1 VGTVTHGG
9 LGTRNSAEMDFYE
22 TRGRGNGDEASSSD
36 SEDEGTGGKTRGF
49 GKKFMIEI
57 KPLDAV
63 PARPASMGLENFSFA
78 PPPRARGGAVGVKE
92 EITPGDSE
100 LFTAAFNQAGRA
112 EDIGSE
118 LEALAFETTKPAVIK
133 PNRESVKEVSEKSHE
148 AAAAVPS
155 GRKPL
160 ARGGKAKAKS
170 IDPYDMLDSIVG
182 GNVGNLG
189 GATAAV
195 KRISAAT
202 QETQGPS
209 ASDGGKSPDSTGPPS
224 GPISPRG
231 QGRGRSSFGAETAFY
246 EELAQISLPDSD
258 TINPQR
264 EFRRGLGLFDANKLS
279 EALFAF
285 VAAAVNAVHSQD
297 PVAFQCASYATTCK
311 ILRDTSTFLVGNV
324 RECARLTRHLVA
336 LPHIEERHRR
346 ASLRF
351 ASAKNF
357 KAGNAGTASRM
368 IKDLMNISP
377 AETLP
382 NLEAM
387 LRQCQSAGDVDFDI
401 PENEDPAKMCAA
413 TLESIPKSQNGIHCT
428 SCGALHSTKAAF
440 ETGQCVICRST
451 LSGST
456 HSVDHTWF

>member
-1 VGTVTHGG
+1 MST
-9 LGTRNSAEMDFYE
+9 SAAMDFYGMRD
-22 TRGRGNGDEASSSD
+22 RGHADEASSSD
-36 SEDEGTGGKTRGF
+36 SEDEGTDGKTRGV

-57 KPLDAV
+57 KPLDAM
-63 PARPASMGLENFSFA
+63 PARPKSMNLDNFSFA
-78 PPPRARGGAVGVKE
+78 PPPRARGGTGVVKE
-92 EITPGDSE
+92 ETNPGDSE
-100 LFTAAFNQAGRA
+100 LFASAFDRAGKA
-112 EDIGSE
+112 EDIGNE
-118 LEALAFETTKPAVIK
+118 LEALAFETTKP
-133 PNRESVKEVSEKSHE
+133 NREPVKEVSEKSQE
-148 AAAAVPS
+148 AVTVVPS
-155 GRKPL
+155 GRKPP

-182 GNVGNLG
+182 GNVGDVG
-189 GATAAV
+189 GAPAAV
-195 KRISAAT
+195 KRVPAAK
-202 QETQGPS
+202 QETQRPS

-231 QGRGRSSFGAETAFY
+231 QARGRSSFGAETAFY

-264 EFRRGLGLFDANKLS
+264 EFRRGLALFDANKLS

-324 RECARLTRHLVA
+324 RECARLTRHLVM

-368 IKDLMNISP
+368 IKELMNISP

-382 NLEAM
+382 NLQAM
-387 LRQCQSAGDVDFDI
+387 LRQCQSAGDVDSDI
-401 PENEDPAKMCAA
+401 PENEDPSKMCAA
-413 TLESIPKSQNGIHCT
+413 TLESIPRSQNGIHCT

-451 LSGST
+451 LSGSS
-456 HSVDHTWF
+456 HSVEHAWF

>member
-1 VGTVTHGG
+1 MST
-9 LGTRNSAEMDFYE
+9 AAAMDFYG
-22 TRGRGNGDEASSSD
+22 TRGRGHADEASSSD
-36 SEDEGTGGKTRGF
+36 SEDEGTDGKTRGV

-57 KPLDAV
+57 KPLDAM
-63 PARPASMGLENFSFA
+63 PARPAAMRFDNFSFA
-78 PPPRARGGAVGVKE
+78 PPPRARGGTGGVKE
-92 EITPGDSE
+92 ETNPGDTE
-100 LFTAAFNQAGRA
+100 LFASAFDRAGKA

-118 LEALAFETTKPAVIK
+118 LEALAFETTKP
-133 PNRESVKEVSEKSHE
+133 NREPIKKVSEKSQE
-148 AAAAVPS
+148 AVTVAPS
-155 GRKPL
+155 GRKPP
-160 ARGGKAKAKS
+160 ACGGKAKAKS

-182 GNVGNLG
+182 GRVGDVG
-189 GATAAV
+189 GATTAAV
-195 KRISAAT
+195 KRVPGAK
-202 QETQGPS
+202 QETQRPS
-209 ASDGGKSPDSTGPPS
+209 ASDGGKSPDSTCPPS

-231 QGRGRSSFGAETAFY
+231 QARGRSSFGAETAFY

-264 EFRRGLGLFDANKLS
+264 EFRRGLALFDANKLS

-311 ILRDTSTFLVGNV
+311 ILRDTSTFLVGNA
-324 RECARLTRHLVA
+324 RECARLTRHLVM

-368 IKDLMNISP
+368 IKELMNISP
-377 AETLP
+377 AETLL
-382 NLEAM
+382 NLQAM
-387 LRQCQSAGDVDFDI
+387 LRQCQSAGGVDSDI

-413 TLESIPKSQNGIHCT
+413 TLESIPKSQKGIHCT

-451 LSGST
+451 LSGSS
-456 HSVDHTWF
+456 HGVEHAWF